1 MVMSGVV
8 GRRRRG
14 IVVLAG
20 LGLVLSA
27 TVHIDSADARG
38 RRHHVRHHSV
48 AGTYAPPFAALVV
61 DANSGRTL
69 FSKNENE
76 LRHPASITKVMTLYM
91 LFEAL
96 ERGKLTL
103 ETPIMMS
110 AHAASMEPSKLGLR
124 PGQSLSVEAAIKSVV
139 TKSCNDVAVAIAEA
153 LGGSEDHFAEMM
165 TAKAQSL
172 GMSRTRYVNASGL
185 PDDEQITTAHDLVIL
200 GRSLQERFPKYYG
213 YFSTHVFRYAGSTM
227 RNHNHL
233 LGRVEGMDGIK
244 TGYTRASGFNLLTSV
259 RRDGQHLVA
268 VVLGGKSAGVRD
280 KIMAD
285 LIEDKIELA
294 SRSRTAP
301 AIAARQVEPLVAV
314 AQVEAPKPEPV
325 RIETPRPVQ
334 VASLAPIE
342 IERPRPAYVPGLQ
355 RPASDPASTGSIE
368 YRGVSLDGST
378 GPRLQAAA
386 VIPTSTPSNMRWVT
400 GPAATVEAKPKIEL
414 RAETRVARVEPTRL
428 EQPARVA
435 EKPAPKP
442 VAKVETPAPRPAAAR
457 KGIMIQI
464 GATDAAD
471 KASELLARA
480 KASGRGTLSAATAFT
495 ESVKKGSETLYRAR
509 FAGLDENQAEAA
521 CKTLKRSG
529 FGCFTTKN

>member
-1 MVMSGVV
+1 MVMSGVA
-8 GRRRRG
+8 GRRGRG
-14 IVVLAG
+14 LLVLAG

-27 TVHIDSADARG
+27 TMHPGAAEARG
-38 RRHHVRHHSV
+38 RRHHVRHGV
-48 AGTYAPPFAALVV
+48 ASTYAPPFAAMVV
-61 DANSGRTL
+61 DANSGKTL
-69 FSKNENE
+69 YSKNENE

-96 ERGKLTL
+96 ERGKLQL
-103 ETPIMMS
+103 DSPIVMS
-110 AHAASMEPSKLGLR
+110 AHAASMEPSKLGLK
-124 PGQSLSVEAAIKSVV
+124 PGQSLTVENAIKSVV
-139 TKSCNDVAVAIAEA
+139 TKSCNDVAVAIAETI
-153 LGGSEDHFAEMM
+153 GGSEDRFAEMM

-185 PDDEQITTAHDLVIL
+185 PDQEQITTAHDLVIL

-268 VVLGGKSAGVRD
+268 VVLGGKSAGIRD

-294 SRSRTAP
+294 SRSKTAP
-301 AIAARQVEPLVAV
+301 TFAARQIAPITV
-314 AQVEAPKPEPV
+314 AQVETVKPEPA

-334 VASLAPIE
+334 VASLAPVE
-342 IERPRPAYVPGLQ
+342 IEKPRPAYVSGLQ
-355 RPASDPASTGSIE
+355 RTASDPASTGSIE

-386 VIPTSTPSNMRWVT
+386 VVPTSTPSNMRWVT

-414 RAETRVARVEPTRL
+414 RAETRVARAEPARL
-428 EQPARVA
+428 EQPARVV
-435 EKPAPKP
+435 EKPAPKA

-457 KGIMIQI
+457 RGIMIQI

-471 KASELLARA
+471 KANELLSRA
-480 KASGRGTLSAATAFT
+480 KASGKGTLSSATAFT
-495 ESVKKGSETLYRAR
+495 EQVKKGAETLYRAR
-509 FAGLDENQAEAA
+509 FAGLDENQAETA